1 MQEVEAMPMS
11 ERIRSLQAKHAKLD
25 EDLGR
30 EESRPMPSPI
40 AVAQMKKEKLRIKDE
55 LNRLDH

>member
-1 MQEVEAMPMS
+1 MQEVKAMPIS

-30 EESRPMPSPI
+30 EEARPLPSAMTI
-40 AVAQMKKEKLRIKDE
+40 AQMKKEKLRIKDE